1 MKRISVLLAV
11 LAIFITTT
19 ALASVLFNGQVT
31 SMWSTDQTA
40 TATVVTGPCVLHG
53 IVVKTDG
60 TNDVTITIADA
71 AGTTYLVPASTVISG
86 TGYAKTL
93 WAAGASPPVKMT
105 GIVVTVSVAGAGTV
119 TYRVQYDQ

>member
-71 AGTTYLVPASTVISG
+71 AGTTYLVPA
-86 TGYAKTL
+86 
-93 WAAGASPPVKMT
+93 
-105 GIVVTVSVAGAGTV
+105 
-119 TYRVQYDQ
+119 